1 MSKRVIGL
9 VLSLLGSVGIGVLA
23 AQKFFALFDKT
34 VPAGSM
40 TDLVRTGT
48 HAAYIT
54 SGIVFGIFYRDVK
67 HLLYLAAVAAYF
79 LTAYSA
85 IWVGKSHDAPYIF
98 LSIAAFI
105 GIIYFVWTRFEFLNA
120 GKTPTPK
127 TAYFDD
133 ILDA

>member
-1 MSKRVIGL
+1 MKRKYQYQKVDFWAQSIIAGSILLCFLSAL
-9 VLSLLGSVGIGVLA
+9 V
-23 AQKFFALFDKT
+23 F
-34 VPAGSM
+34 PAGLFFGIFGLM
-40 TDLVRTGT
+40 PLGAWQVL
-48 HAAYIT
+48 

-120 GKTPTPK
+120 DKTPTPK